1 MTDQGDPSGTTDLY
15 GDAHRVLQDRF
26 DTRQLADV
34 LELAIVAPGI
44 DEDRKT
50 FIESRDFFFLSTVG
64 ADGWPTVS
72 YKGGPTGVVH
82 VEDEHTIVFP
92 SYDGNGMF
100 LSMGNIDDHDGG
112 GAKIG
117 LLFIDFETPNRL
129 RLHATATVHT
139 DDPAMERFPGAQLIV
154 RGRVENTF
162 VNCARYIH
170 PHERIRSSEYV
181 PDVDGSQPFPAWK
194 RIDMMQSFLPESD
207 EGRAAHAGGEI
218 AGDEYQRRLAE
229 GTS

>member
-1 MTDQGDPSGTTDLY
+1 MTDGTDAPDFY
-15 GDAHRVLQDRF
+15 GEAQRALQEEF
-26 DTRQLADV
+26 DTRQLADAHQ
-34 LELAIVAPGI
+34 LSIVAPGI
-44 DEDRKT
+44 DDDRKT

-64 ADGWPTVS
+64 ADGWPSVS

-100 LSMGNIDDHDGG
+100 MSMGNIDAA
-112 GAKIG
+112 AKIG

-129 RLHATATVHT
+129 RLHASATVHR
-139 DDPAMERFPGAQLIV
+139 DDPAMDRFPGAELIV

-170 PHERIRSSEYV
+170 PHTRVRSSEYV
-181 PDVDGSQPFPAWK
+181 PDAEGAQPYPAWK
-194 RIDMMQSFLPESD
+194 RIDLIQPFLPASD
-207 EGRAAHAGGEI
+207 QGKAGAAGGEI
-218 AGDEYQRRLAE
+218 DVDEYARRVAD